1 MKSKSL
7 HVGHRWNPWFPPL
20 LWAVV
25 IFVLSSIPGSSYPR
39 ASFPGADKIAHFFLY
54 ATMGALCARALLLR
68 RTAAATAT
76 PLRTRLLVLAGAV
89 ALATFYGVSDELH
102 QLLVPGRSADW
113 RDALADAVGALAGGV
128 VALRVWSQERH
139 DGDRDGPF
147 V

>member
-1 MKSKSL
+1 
-7 HVGHRWNPWFPPL
+7 L

-25 IFVLSSIPGSSYPR
+25 IFVLSSVPGASYPR
-39 ASFPGADKIAHFFLY
+39 ARLPGADKIAHFFLY
-54 ATMGALCARALLLR
+54 GTMGALCARALLLR
-68 RTAAATAT
+68 RTAAATPV

-113 RDALADAVGALAGGV
+113 RDALADALGALAGGA
-128 VALRVWSQERH
+128 VALRVWSRPRH
-139 DGDRDGPF
+139 DRDPAGPP